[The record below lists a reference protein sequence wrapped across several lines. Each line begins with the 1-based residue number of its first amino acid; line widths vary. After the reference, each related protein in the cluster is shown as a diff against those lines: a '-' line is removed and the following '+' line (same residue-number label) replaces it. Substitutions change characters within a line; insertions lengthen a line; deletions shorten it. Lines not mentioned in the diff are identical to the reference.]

1 MEKIRTEIRDII
13 VCPYCHSALALLA
26 SSFDCTKC
34 KKTFPIQN
42 GIPNFLDFDV
52 ENTPDSQ
59 FQADQMF
66 ERTLTARIHN
76 FGKRIINSEY
86 RPVNHVADFVK
97 GIGPGHIIVELGSGS
112 RQLRDD
118 VINVDLFPFPN
129 VDLLANVAK
138 TPFREDALDF
148 IILDAVLEHVAEP
161 HVVVA
166 EVNRILKPRG
176 QVICVVPWVFP
187 YHGYPKN
194 YFNISRDGLD
204 FLFKDFSECRIEM
217 EMGPTSALTN
227 LVSEYIAV
235 ALSGRRKIT
244 YSFFKGLVLL
254 PIFLLKFLD
263 KFWSRSGK
271 ATRIASSLCVLAKK

>member
-1 MEKIRTEIRDII
+1 MEKIKTEIRNII
-13 VCPYCHSALALLA
+13 ACPHCHSALGILA
-26 SSFDCTKC
+26 SSFHCTKC
-34 KKTFPIQN
+34 KRTFPIQN

-97 GIGPGHIIVELGSGS
+97 GIGSGHIIVELGSGS

-235 ALSGRRKIT
+235 ALSGKRKIT

>member
-1 MEKIRTEIRDII
+1 MEEINTKIRNII
-13 VCPYCHSALALLA
+13 VCPYCHAALGRPA
-26 SSFDCTKC
+26 SSFHCTKC
-34 KKTFPIQN
+34 NKTFPIQN
-42 GIPNFLDFDV
+42 GIPNFLDSDV

-59 FQADQMF
+59 FQADRMF
-66 ERTLTARIHN
+66 GRTLSARIHN
-76 FGKRIINSEY
+76 FGKRMINSDY
-86 RPVNHVADFVK
+86 RPVDHIAEFLK
-97 GIGPGHIIVELGSGS
+97 SIGPGRVTVELGSGS
-112 RQLRDD
+112 RRLRDD
-118 VINVDLFPFPN
+118 VINVDLLPFLN

-138 TPFREDALDF
+138 TPFGEDAIDF
-148 IILDAVLEHVAEP
+148 IILDTVLEHVAEP
-161 HVVVA
+161 HVVVG
-166 EVNRILKPRG
+166 EVNRILKPGG

-227 LVSEYIAV
+227 LVSEYIAI
-235 ALSGRRKIT
+235 ALSGKRKIT

-254 PIFLLKFLD
+254 PIFPLKFLD
-263 KFWSRSGK
+263 KFWSLSGK